1 MAEIP
6 DFYADQVN
14 MNVSPF
20 GVNIAFGTRS
30 FDGEPDEDDPVGQ
43 AETKGIVRMG
53 HLHAKIVTMM
63 MARILKSYEE
73 REGVIRIPDKML
85 QTLELESDNESW

>member
-1 MAEIP
+1 
-6 DFYADQVN
+6 
-14 MNVSPF
+14 
-20 GVNIAFGTRS
+20 
-30 FDGEPDEDDPVGQ
+30 
-43 AETKGIVRMG
+43 MG